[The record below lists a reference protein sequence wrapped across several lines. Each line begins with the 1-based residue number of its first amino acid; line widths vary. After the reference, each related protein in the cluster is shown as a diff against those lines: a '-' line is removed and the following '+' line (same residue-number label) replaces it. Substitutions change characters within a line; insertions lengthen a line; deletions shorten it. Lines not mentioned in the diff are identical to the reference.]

1 VQDFPSWK
9 TRSSP
14 DFWNCGKKESG
25 GFIPSQSPD
34 FCGVVQ
40 LGWCFQNFL
49 EFLFLGNRTHDL
61 FLFRT
66 HDLFSS
72 SPCGDKEKKKK
83 LILSFHSK
91 EILWKES
98 CFKATFFPWPDYFQS
113 LKKMTIRNFQRFK
126 LVVQNLIISSQ
137 KIWCVCV
144 SLSLLIQLNPQAL

>member
-1 VQDFPSWK
+1 MCRIFLRERPVRHRIF
-9 TRSSP
+9 
-14 DFWNCGKKESG
+14 GIVEKKNQEAS
-25 GFIPSQSPD
+25 FLPNLQIFAVS
-34 FCGVVQ
+34 FQ

-98 CFKATFFPWPDYFQS
+98 CFKATFFPWPDSFQS
-113 LKKMTIRNFQRFK
+113 LKKMTIRNFQRFR
-126 LVVQNLIISSQ
+126 LVVQNFIISSQ
-137 KIWCVCV
+137 KIR
-144 SLSLLIQLNPQAL
+144 